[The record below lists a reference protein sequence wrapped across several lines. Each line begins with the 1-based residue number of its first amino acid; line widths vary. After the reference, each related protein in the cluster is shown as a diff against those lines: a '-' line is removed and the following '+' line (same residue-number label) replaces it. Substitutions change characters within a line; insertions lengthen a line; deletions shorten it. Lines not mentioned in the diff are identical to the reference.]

1 MKRFKRSKHPKLKR
15 RLPLVLIGLLILFLG
30 IFFFVKVNARSNF
43 VVVSGIAW
51 EDLNESGVRDNN
63 EPLLKD
69 IDVYLCDTNGNIM
82 QNTTTGEEA
91 RTRTDDNGY
100 YQFDANLGSR
110 DKYTVKFAYN
120 GLEYKFMEIVKQ
132 NLNYDIN
139 SFLNKV
145 NVVWNF
151 PKTSEGRER
160 IYQARLNQFNINN
173 KNEIILQYDSNTLYK
188 ENRSLEDGDII
199 SVDMNEVGSLNSV
212 NQKTIF

>member
-1 MKRFKRSKHPKLKR
+1 MKSYGNMALLLCYKNVTVIWNFTYKNAKCFFQWYTNAKGKKMKRFKRSKHPKLKR

-51 EDLNESGVRDNN
+51 EDLNENGVRDNN

-132 NLNYDIN
+132 ML
-139 SFLNKV
+139 F
-145 NVVWNF
+145 
-151 PKTSEGRER
+151 
-160 IYQARLNQFNINN
+160 
-173 KNEIILQYDSNTLYK
+173 
-188 ENRSLEDGDII
+188 
-199 SVDMNEVGSLNSV
+199 
-212 NQKTIF
+212 